1 MLAKITSKNQ
11 LTLPKSAT
19 QAVGATDYF
28 DVEVRA
34 GQIILTPV
42 RIQRGDAVRAK
53 LAELNLDAAD
63 IADAVAWARSPA
75 APNTMVAEP
84 KAGYGSA
91 AAKVVTA
98 KGKKVG
104 AQKAASKKSA
114 PKKA

>member
-19 QAVGATDYF
+19 QAVGASDYF

-53 LAELNLDAAD
+53 LAELDIGEAD
-63 IADAVAWARSPA
+63 VADAVAWARSPA
-75 APNTMVAEP
+75 ASSAMVAEP
-84 KAGYGSA
+84 KAGYGA
-91 AAKVVTA
+91 AAAEATLA
-98 KGKKVG
+98 KLKKAG
-104 AQKAASKKSA
+104 TQNPASKKPA
-114 PKKA
+114 LKKA

>member
-19 QAVGATDYF
+19 QAVGASDYF

-53 LAELNLDAAD
+53 LAELDIGAAD
-63 IADAVAWARSPA
+63 VADAVAWARSPA
-75 APNTMVAEP
+75 ESSTMVAEP
-84 KAGYGSA
+84 QAGDGAA
-91 AAKVVTA
+91 AAKVVIA
-98 KGKKVG
+98 KLEKVGKKTSP
-104 AQKAASKKSA
+104 SKKPA
-114 PKKA
+114 PRKT